1 MGGDTVAPGSLPVP
15 PLPWTPRPPRHS
27 PQAVHDW
34 VIIHFPAYK
43 DLRWRSPLSTAF
55 QAPTDCLVQSQL
67 QPTPSTCP
75 QRPLNSNGFSSG

>member
-1 MGGDTVAPGSLPVP
+1 MGT
-15 PLPWTPRPPRHS
+15 PLPPGLSLSLLCPGHPAPPATLPRQCTTGS
-27 PQAVHDW
+27 S
-34 VIIHFPAYK
+34 FTSLLK

>member
-1 MGGDTVAPGSLPVP
+1 MWHRCPPVSPCPSSALDTPPPATLPRQRTTGSSFTSL
-15 PLPWTPRPPRHS
+15 LKG
-27 PQAVHDW
+27 
-34 VIIHFPAYK
+34 F
-43 DLRWRSPLSTAF
+43 RWHSPLSTAF